1 MGVGDTGGGRVATLP
16 HHDLH
21 DLPHD
26 HALAY
31 AAGDGG
37 IAPPAGEVDVCG
49 RSPGG
54 LVPEDGAGSGD
65 PVDVDEGVELGH
77 DGHPIALFG
86 ADGKLGALVCATG
99 DDRRSRADR
108 LVLAE
113 ALDLLVKDVAVLEAD
128 GRDASL
134 LGLVWM
140 RCGNLRSSSSAQAAR
155 HANRV

>member
-1 MGVGDTGGGRVATLP
+1 MGVGDAGGGRVDELP

-26 HALAY
+26 HALAD
-31 AAGDGG
+31 AAG
-37 IAPPAGEVDVCG
+37 AG
-49 RSPGG
+49 PGD
-54 LVPEDGAGSGD
+54 L
-65 PVDVDEGVELGH
+65 VDVDEGVELGH

-86 ADGKLGALVCATG
+86 ADDKLGALVCATG
-99 DDRRSRADR
+99 DDQRSRADR

-128 GRDASL
+128 DKDASL